1 MAKQIAL
8 NRDTLFLILA
18 VALLAAGCLLI
29 YFQLSA
35 NRVLREEAVFEQQQI
50 ALAQAQLARYRQLR
64 QNAPAFR
71 RQLED
76 LRRLIP
82 GAPGEEALI
91 RAVYYLADDAGLR
104 VTEIRFDSRVEAEM
118 YTQMPLVLTLEGG
131 YQGLLQTLHSL
142 RAGDRAIRVDEL
154 RVSGRPD
161 GAAGVQIILSA
172 NAFYRMPGP

>member
-8 NRDTLFLILA
+8 TRATIFLILA

-35 NRVLREEAVFEQQQI
+35 NRALREDTVHEQQLLLQ
-50 ALAQAQLARYRQLR
+50 AQAQLARYRQLQ

-76 LRRLIP
+76 LQRMIP

-91 RAVYYLADDAGLR
+91 REIYYLADDAGLR
-104 VTEIRFDSRVEAEM
+104 VTEIRFGNRLEAEM
-118 YTQMPLVLTLEGG
+118 YIEMPLVLTLEGG
-131 YQGLLQTLHSL
+131 FQGLLQTLHSL
-142 RAGDRAIRVDEL
+142 HDGRRAFRVDEL
-154 RVSGRPD
+154 RVSGRTG
-161 GAAGVQIILSA
+161 GASGVRIIITA
-172 NAFYRMPGP
+172 NAFYRKAGP